1 MGEFVALLQL
11 NPIVGDIDANVAEIE
26 RAIAL
31 AAANG
36 AVIAW
41 TSELAVC
48 GYPPRDLL
56 LEEGFVVRVRR
67 VIRTGSLHSVMQC
80 FYFCFI
86 SSEDF
91 PACFARFKNHLENSI
106 EQL

>member
-1 MGEFVALLQL
+1 MGELVALLQL

-56 LEEGFVVRVRR
+56 LEEGFVVRCQDAASAVQSPIPTL
-67 VIRTGSLHSVMQC
+67 VGTPIDS
-80 FYFCFI
+80 
-86 SSEDF
+86 
-91 PACFARFKNHLENSI
+91 
-106 EQL
+106 